1 MAQPTVIDDKPSL
14 VKTSAAEQSVTL
26 ASDRDYA
33 VAHLGLD
40 DAGNADT
47 ALVFCSVEGIVSP
60 DLMPDGD
67 KLVLRSPTSVTI
79 GPGVRELR
87 FRAAG
92 GTPLLQIIPGAKR
105 QGAW

>member
-1 MAQPTVIDDKPSL
+1 MAQPTTIDDKPSL
-14 VKTSAAEQSVTL
+14 VKTGAAEQAVSL
-26 ASDRDYA
+26 AADRDYA

-40 DAGNADT
+40 DAGNTDN
-47 ALVFCSVEGIVSP
+47 ALVFCTVEGIVSP
-60 DLMPDGD
+60 DLMPDSD

>member
-1 MAQPTVIDDKPSL
+1 MAQPTAIDDKPGL
-14 VKTSAAEQSVTL
+14 VKTSGAEQAIALSC
-26 ASDRDYA
+26 DREYA
-33 VAHLGLD
+33 IAHLGLD

-47 ALVFCSVEGIVSP
+47 ALVFCAVEGIVSP
-60 DLMPDGD
+60 DLMPDAD

-79 GPGVRELR
+79 GPGVNQLR
-87 FRAAG
+87 FRAVG

>member
-1 MAQPTVIDDKPSL
+1 MAQPTAIDDKPSV
-14 VKTSAAEQSVTL
+14 VKTSAAEQVVAL
-26 ASDRDYA
+26 VCDREYT

-47 ALVFCSVEGIVSP
+47 ALVFCAFEGIVSP
-60 DLMPDGD
+60 DLMPDAD
-67 KLVLRSPTSVTI
+67 KLVLRSPTAVTI
-79 GPGVRELR
+79 GPGVNQLR
-87 FRAAG
+87 VRAAG

>member
-1 MAQPTVIDDKPSL
+1 MAQPTAIDDKPSL
-14 VKTSAAEQSVTL
+14 VKTSGAEQAIALS
-26 ASDRDYA
+26 SDREYS

-40 DAGNADT
+40 DAGNSDT
-47 ALVFCSVEGIVSP
+47 ALVFCAVEGIVSP

-79 GPGVRELR
+79 GPGVNQLR